1 MSEWPVDFLYLLFV
15 FRQYFLHFDIVAMV
29 ATEILAVHLS
39 RMPKDKLVKSQI
51 DCINGIIDKAL
62 IFVAEDADTND
73 HFQELIPL

>member
-1 MSEWPVDFLYLLFV
+1 
-15 FRQYFLHFDIVAMV
+15 MV

-62 IFVAEDADTND
+62 IFVAEDANTND